1 MNSYLTETAHDQ
13 TASSVTFE
21 FIVRP
26 KIVSENWE
34 GDQVNSYHS
43 QPAKI
48 PRFAI
53 IVVLLTRIY

>member
-13 TASSVTFE
+13 TVSSVTFK

-34 GDQVNSYHS
+34 GDGVNSYHS

-48 PRFAI
+48 PRVAI